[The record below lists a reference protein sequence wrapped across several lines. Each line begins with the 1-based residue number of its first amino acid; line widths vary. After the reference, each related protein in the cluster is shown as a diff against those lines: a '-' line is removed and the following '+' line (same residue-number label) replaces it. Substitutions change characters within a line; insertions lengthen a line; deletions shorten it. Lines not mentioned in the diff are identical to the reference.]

1 MTVRRSRSWYK
12 LNLARGD
19 RMCRTIPP
27 GKPALMVSMI
37 RGPIERAA
45 TGRVY
50 TDVDDLIDDILL
62 EPALTKKD

>member
-1 MTVRRSRSWYK
+1 MERSRSWYK
-12 LNLARGD
+12 LNLARTD

-37 RGPIERAA
+37 RGPMERAA

-50 TDVDDLIDDILL
+50 ADAGDLIDAIRGKTN
-62 EPALTKKD
+62 AVYR